1 MIKSAKKIP
10 RPMRSSTFFK
20 LFIIMG
26 VLMTVMTGCMKRR
39 TSPPP
44 ELIHYSKVMGMTGV
58 RTWAFEHSPI
68 FEEDLTA
75 SVKQEQRY
83 SSTGHDDA
91 SGHFNILALSG
102 GGANGAFGA
111 GILYGWSAAGTRP
124 IFKIV
129 TGISTGSLIAPFAF
143 LGADYDQK
151 LKQVYTSVET
161 KDIVNLRFFK
171 YFQRGVDSLADS
183 SPLQGLIDK
192 YVTEDVIRSVA
203 LAHQTGRR
211 LYIGTTDLDAGRLVI
226 WNMGVLAASD
236 RPEAF
241 DLFRKIL
248 LASASI
254 PILFPPVYIPVEV
267 GGEIYEEMH
276 VDGGVANQ
284 VFFYGDIMNLDD
296 AVRAAGLSSI
306 GSGRIY
312 IIQNMQSI
320 LPYEP
325 VESNLVEISSRSII
339 GLLVNH
345 GNGDLYRIYSLAQ
358 REGINFKLVFIP
370 SNFELQPSKLFDPEV
385 MKKLFDL
392 GYNMALSG
400 DPWQNYPPGYKE

>member
-1 MIKSAKKIP
+1 
-10 RPMRSSTFFK
+10 MRSPTFFT
-20 LFIIMG
+20 FITLG
-26 VLMTVMTGCMKRR
+26 VLMAVTAGCVKKR

-44 ELIHYSKVMGMTGV
+44 QLIHDSKVLGVTGV
-58 RTWAFEHSPI
+58 RTWAFERSPI
-68 FEEDLTA
+68 FEEDLTE

-83 SSTGHDDA
+83 SPTGHDDA

-129 TGISTGSLIAPFAF
+129 TGISTGALIAPFAF
-143 LGADYDQK
+143 LGADYDQI
-151 LKQVYTSVET
+151 LKQVYTSIET

-171 YFQRGVDSLADS
+171 YVLRGVDSLADS
-183 SPLQGLIDK
+183 SPLQGLIEK

-226 WNMGVLAASD
+226 WNMGVIAASD
-236 RPEAF
+236 KPEAF

-276 VDGGVANQ
+276 ADGGVSTQ

-296 AVRAAGLSSI
+296 AVRAAGVSSI
-306 GSGRIY
+306 GAGRIY
-312 IIQNMQSI
+312 IIQNMQSV

-325 VESNLVEISSRSII
+325 VESNLIEISTKPIM
-339 GLLVNH
+339 GLLANH
-345 GNGDLYRIYSLAQ
+345 GNGDLYRIHTLAE
-358 REGINFKLVFIP
+358 REGIKFKLVFIP
-370 SNFELQPSKLFDPEV
+370 SDFELQPSELFDPEV
-385 MKKLFDL
+385 MEKLFDL
-392 GYNMALSG
+392 GYHMALTG
-400 DPWQNYPPGYKE
+400 NPWQNYPPGYKE